1 MNETSLIENPVFYT
15 LNPERAFMAS
25 DRLYPG
31 SNHHTLSHHRSH
43 NDHQAVHVATWAF
56 IKHTGYCSLVTLLM
70 SLLAYWYK
78 RYKEQKREVQLKR
91 SHMSLL
97 DLPCT
102 FVTPP
107 RSPINST
114 SSLSF
119 ANNTSSRHGSSWRAR
134 LMEGVMSA
142 AGMKKKMTIS
152 LKNTVLWNPSRDIQL
167 PNHAFQENAIRLL
180 IELST
185 AYDMYVMI
193 HMNTDQDR
201 NQIDQ
206 LMTSAHLFDTIDRR
220 KVLYCSSEEGK
231 VQLIHQID
239 PVVHVEGGWELDDG
253 KKMMERLS
261 VDRVIWILANQKKRV
276 YYEQC
281 YEKIEISDHI
291 LNTSIAKSVGFY
303 TQ

>member
-1 MNETSLIENPVFYT
+1 MLTT
-15 LNPERAFMAS
+15 KR
-25 DRLYPG
+25 
-31 SNHHTLSHHRSH
+31 
-43 NDHQAVHVATWAF
+43 VHKTWAF
-56 IKHTGYCSLVTLLM
+56 IKYTGYCSLVTLLM
-70 SLLAYWYK
+70 SIIAYWYK

-91 SHMSLL
+91 SNLSLL
-97 DLPCT
+97 NVQCT
-102 FVTPP
+102 LFTPP
-107 RSPINST
+107 HSPISNT
-114 SSLSF
+114 SFS
-119 ANNTSSRHGSSWRAR
+119 NNTSSRHGPSWSAR
-134 LMEGVMSA
+134 LMDGVMSA

-185 AYDMYVMI
+185 AYDLYVMI
-193 HMNTDQDR
+193 HMNTEQDR
-201 NQIDQ
+201 TQIDR
-206 LMTSAHLFDTIDRR
+206 LMTSAHLFDTIDKR
-220 KVLYCSSEEGK
+220 KVIYCSSEEDK
-231 VQLIHQID
+231 VQLIQQID

-261 VDRVIWILANQKKRV
+261 IDRVIWILANQKKRV
-276 YYEQC
+276 YYEQH

>member
-1 MNETSLIENPVFYT
+1 
-15 LNPERAFMAS
+15 
-25 DRLYPG
+25 
-31 SNHHTLSHHRSH
+31 
-43 NDHQAVHVATWAF
+43 
-56 IKHTGYCSLVTLLM
+56 
-70 SLLAYWYK
+70 
-78 RYKEQKREVQLKR
+78 
-91 SHMSLL
+91 
-97 DLPCT
+97 
-102 FVTPP
+102 
-107 RSPINST
+107 
-114 SSLSF
+114 
-119 ANNTSSRHGSSWRAR
+119 
-134 LMEGVMSA
+134 
-142 AGMKKKMTIS
+142 
-152 LKNTVLWNPSRDIQL
+152 
-167 PNHAFQENAIRLL
+167 
-180 IELST
+180 
-185 AYDMYVMI
+185 MYVMI